1 MEFVNNQLRT
11 LFFFIDNIVYSL
23 IAKAYELIVYLAN
36 IDLFTNNPTV
46 QELVK
51 RIYLLLGIFMLF
63 KVAFS
68 IVQYIIDPNAFSDKS
83 KGFGKLIT
91 NTLVS
96 IVLLVTVPLIF
107 EAAYYIQGKII
118 TSNIIG
124 SLILGQEFD
133 NYSNETGDG
142 KDTSKNIKMMA
153 TDVQYSL
160 FGAFYSLNTSGDTSS
175 IAECKPNQTVSM
187 DGVDHTNGPNSNVF
201 GSKDMARSKP
211 CLTALSKEWKD
222 EAAVKSRGIIIN
234 DFFKTMNEET
244 GKIIDT
250 RNFDAFDSL
259 LWWKIGGADTS
270 YTINYLPIISTLTG
284 GYLLLLLV
292 TFCIDIAARAIKLL
306 FLQTVAPIAIV
317 SYMDPKESISQ
328 GKLHNWVMESLKTY
342 VSLFLR
348 LAVIFLA
355 LRLVQMVTNDI
366 LYSEDSSKIYYEGI
380 APSDSS
386 MNIFVYVFLILGIF
400 TFAKKVPQMI
410 ETIFGIKLSGELHL
424 NPFKAISDNAGA
436 TALVG
441 GAVGLGAGA
450 LGGAMQGFQ
459 EAGGGLRGIGR
470 GIRSGIGGAA
480 TGAVGGTKNGLFS
493 GGKGFVKKGLE
504 QGGRVAWNMHDRAG
518 TTFGS
523 RMASGIA
530 QRTGAPLPSTINK
543 ERQEV
548 YKRSQEA
555 LKAFTTNADKWAEG
569 HDSNYINRKFQMEE
583 NKKAYEDA
591 KKAVQK
597 GETDSNGDPKFSAA
611 QIQAMQLDYETSQK
625 LFKHAEQDARETYMK
640 HYAKDSDRAAL
651 DEIERLN
658 SEYSHYDGF
667 DKNQVFTSFA
677 DYESRVDE
685 IEQAS
690 SRFVHSD
697 KFENDNKAQQSAE
710 RRAKRSW
717 MSSQGR

>member
-133 NYSNETGDG
+133 NYSETGDG
-142 KDTSKNIKMMA
+142 KDTSENIKMMA

-175 IAECKPNQTVSM
+175 IAECKPNQPVSR

-201 GSKDMARSKP
+201 GSKDMARSEP
-211 CLTALSKEWKD
+211 CLKALSEEWKD

-284 GYLLLLLV
+284 GYLLLLLI

-328 GKLHNWVMESLKTY
+328 GKLHNWIMESLKTY

-424 NPFKAISDNAGA
+424 NPFKAIGENAGA
-436 TALVG
+436 TALIG
-441 GAVGLGAGA
+441 GAVGLGASAISTAGMARELYKGQGA
-450 LGGAMQGFQ
+450 LGA
-459 EAGGGLRGIGR
+459 LRGAR
-470 GIRSGIGGAA
+470 DV
-480 TGAVGGTKNGLFS
+480 VGGTLS
-493 GGKGFVKKGLE
+493 GAIGGTAKGFTSKGKGYVGKGAS
-504 QGGRVAWNMHDRAG
+504 QGGRTAWNMYEKQNNPLENRVRNRWAQVTGTPMDAYTNAQKVAQYKNTIDNFAAMKKSFVDYAHTEAG
-518 TTFGS
+518 RS
-523 RMASGIA
+523 EVLSSGQNYVYYEETLAAAEKRYNDTLKNKNSTAKEIA
-530 QRTGAPLPSTINK
+530 AAQAAFDAAQSSFEWAEDEWGQKCVDAGRGAPYMAEFDRKNHENQNIDGYDGRDITT
-543 ERQEV
+543 
-548 YKRSQEA
+548 YK
-555 LKAFTTNADKWAEG
+555 
-569 HDSNYINRKFQMEE
+569 
-583 NKKAYEDA
+583 DA
-591 KKAVQK
+591 KNLEESVGKANK
-597 GETDSNGDPKFSAA
+597 NLT
-611 QIQAMQLDYETSQK
+611 TSQS
-625 LFKHAEQDARETYMK
+625 Y
-640 HYAKDSDRAAL
+640 
-651 DEIERLN
+651 
-658 SEYSHYDGF
+658 
-667 DKNQVFTSFA
+667 
-677 DYESRVDE
+677 
-685 IEQAS
+685 QAS
-690 SRFVHSD
+690 V
-697 KFENDNKAQQSAE
+697 
-710 RRAKRSW
+710 RSE
-717 MSSQGR
+717 SNEDRQGRVGFRKHNQNRQ